1 MTPEVDFYF
10 QYCYRS
16 QLGIFHSDCSVI
28 FEIVMARYLFRI
40 EKTTRPV
47 SLSLITM
54 HQHTVQISVTNHAH
68 NAYCAAAITTKC
80 TIHLTNLLA

>member
-1 MTPEVDFYF
+1 MTPDVDFYF

-40 EKTTRPV
+40 EKTTRRG
-47 SLSLITM
+47 SLSPRSLFD
-54 HQHTVQISVTNHAH
+54 HYVTRRKK
-68 NAYCAAAITTKC
+68 IFRTRSS
-80 TIHLTNLLA
+80 LWMLLEICLEFGTWLPIF